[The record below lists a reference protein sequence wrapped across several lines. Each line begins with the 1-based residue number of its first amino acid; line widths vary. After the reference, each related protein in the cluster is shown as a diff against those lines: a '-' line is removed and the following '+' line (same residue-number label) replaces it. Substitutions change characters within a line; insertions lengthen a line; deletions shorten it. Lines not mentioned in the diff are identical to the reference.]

1 MLFARALVSFLVLPG
16 VVAGLIPWLI
26 VSSND
31 FEPTDGW
38 PWPGL
43 GVLSTGLAIL
53 LWCVRDFYVTGKGT
67 LAPWDPPL
75 ALVGVGLY
83 RYVRNPMYVGVLI
96 LVAGWAILVGS
107 RALALYWLALIVIF
121 HLRVVFFEEA
131 WLAKSFPAEWNAYR
145 AAVPRWLPRISTGT
159 RAERRDGER

>member
-16 VVAGLIPWLI
+16 VVAGLI
-26 VSSND
+26 
-31 FEPTDGW
+31 
-38 PWPGL
+38 
-43 GVLSTGLAIL
+43 
-53 LWCVRDFYVTGKGT
+53 
-67 LAPWDPPL
+67 
-75 ALVGVGLY
+75 
-83 RYVRNPMYVGVLI
+83 
-96 LVAGWAILVGS
+96 LVGS
-107 RALALYWLALIVIF
+107 LALALYWLVLIVIF

>member
-1 MLFARALVSFLVLPG
+1 MLFGRALFSFVVLPG

-26 VSSND
+26 VSSNRP
-31 FEPTDGW
+31 EPFDGW
-38 PWPGL
+38 LWPGL

-67 LAPWDPPL
+67 LAPWDPPR

-83 RYVRNPMYVGVLI
+83 RYVRNPMYLGVLI
-96 LVAGWAILVGS
+96 LVAGWAILAGS
-107 RALALYWLALIVIF
+107 RPLALYWLALSVIF

-131 WLAKSFPAEWNAYR
+131 WLAGSFPAEWTAYR

-159 RAERRDGER
+159 RAGTRDAKR